1 MNEEVGSMST
11 SLLESPFTIQNE
23 IARKA
28 FNRLGILFSK
38 KNLRPDGTPIEFQ
51 GNCVGIELWLRNES
65 PHVVAAGFLHEVLN
79 ENVMTP
85 EEVEKEFG
93 VSVRALIENVSY
105 ASQELFEKNPHEAW
119 MEVLKRVEDA
129 GCGPILIMCKALQY
143 KLKFIGFLDS
153 MGVGRKQLYEQ
164 AKRCLEVGRRRLLPT
179 HYAVIDL
186 QAKLKKVEE
195 RFADL
200 HY

>member
-1 MNEEVGSMST
+1 MST
-11 SLLESPFTIQNE
+11 SLLESPFTTQNE

-28 FNRLGILFSK
+28 FHRLGILFSGK
-38 KNLRPDGTPIEFQ
+38 DLRSNGTPIEFQ
-51 GNCVGIELWLRNES
+51 GNCIGTELWLRNES
-65 PHVVAAGFLHEVLN
+65 PQVVAAGFLHEVLN

-93 VSVRALIENVSY
+93 ASVRALIEKVSCTNT
-105 ASQELFEKNPHEAW
+105 ELFAKNPHEAW
-119 MEVLKRVEDA
+119 MEVLEQLENA

-143 KLKFIGFLDS
+143 KLKFIGLLDS
-153 MGVGRKQLYEQ
+153 MGVGRQQLYEQ
-164 AKRCLEVGRRRLLPT
+164 AKKCLQVGRRRLLPT

-186 QAKLKKVEE
+186 QAELTKVEG

-200 HY
+200 RY